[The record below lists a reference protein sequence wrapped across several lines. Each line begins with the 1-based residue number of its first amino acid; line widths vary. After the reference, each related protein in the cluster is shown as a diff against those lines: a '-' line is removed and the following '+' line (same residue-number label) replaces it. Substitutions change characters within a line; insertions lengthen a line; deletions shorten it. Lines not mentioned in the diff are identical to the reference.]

1 MGGRGHEGM
10 SEMNL
15 WGSNLS
21 NLAGDMQFEE
31 EVEPDPIINP
41 DSSALNMLERC
52 DSMEKADSIH
62 KN

>member
-1 MGGRGHEGM
+1 M

-31 EVEPDPIINP
+31 EVKPDPIINP